1 MLGALKGHL
10 APALSL
16 AEENESRQ
24 SLRIIDERTGAEYRV
39 PIKLHT
45 VEAKELAAIRAPGG
59 PPLRVFDPGL
69 INTCVRSSRICFI
82 DGEKGILRY
91 RGYAIEELAARV
103 CYEEVFFLLL
113 FGDLPTKGQLQFLKN
128 KIKQMAQVPEQV
140 KSLIKSFDRC
150 ASPSSIFLAA
160 VAALGACSACNACNA
175 CSACNACNA
184 CSPKQR
190 SLIWG
195 SAALQNKKTLNAF
208 LIRAVAAGFT
218 IAANILRHV
227 EGLSFVDPHPD
238 LDLVENFLYMIDGK
252 PHDPVIV
259 RALEVLFILHAE
271 HELNNSTAAVLH
283 VASSHSDI
291 FTALAAGVAALS
303 GRRHGGTSKAVVE
316 MLEKIKSKN
325 DVKDFLEKVKR
336 REARKP

>member
-69 INTCVRSSRICFI
+69 INTCVGSSRICFI
-82 DGEKGILRY
+82 DAEKGVLRY

-113 FGDLPTKGQLQFLKN
+113 FGDLPTKGQLQFLKT

-140 KSLIKSFDRC
+140 KSLIKSFDR
-150 ASPSSIFLAA
+150 
-160 VAALGACSACNACNA
+160 
-175 CSACNACNA
+175 
-184 CSPKQR
+184 
-190 SLIWG
+190 
-195 SAALQNKKTLNAF
+195 
-208 LIRAVAAGFT
+208 
-218 IAANILRHV
+218 HV
-227 EGLSFVDPHPD
+227 EGLGFVDPHPD

-316 MLEKIKSKN
+316 MLEKIKSKD